1 MTSLPTRVVYMDPK
15 VHTALVDY
23 AWSKRVSMA
32 DVVRTVI
39 DNIRDG
45 NVDDSI
51 LSIADRPGATRLGV
65 RTDPLAWD
73 EATAKAQATGNSFN
87 KVVRLHLIQL
97 LKDEG
102 FLE

>member
-1 MTSLPTRVVYMDPK
+1 MTSLPTRVIYMDPK
-15 VHTALVDY
+15 MHTALVDY
-23 AWSKRVSMA
+23 SWSKRVSMG
-32 DVVRTVI
+32 DVVRTVL
-39 DNIRDG
+39 DNIREG

-51 LSIADRPGATRLGV
+51 LSLTDRPGSARLGF
-65 RTDPLAWD
+65 RTSPEAWD
-73 EATAKAQATGNSFN
+73 EALTVAQSTGNSFN

>member
-1 MTSLPTRVVYMDPK
+1 MTSLPTRVIYMAPN

-23 AWSKRVSMA
+23 AWSKRVSMG
-32 DVVRTVI
+32 DVVRTVL
-39 DNIRDG
+39 DNIREG

-51 LSIADRPGATRLGV
+51 LSISDRPGAARLGV
-65 RTDPLAWD
+65 RTDPLVWD
-73 EATAKAQATGNSFN
+73 EALVVAQATGNSFN

-97 LKDEG
+97 LKSEG